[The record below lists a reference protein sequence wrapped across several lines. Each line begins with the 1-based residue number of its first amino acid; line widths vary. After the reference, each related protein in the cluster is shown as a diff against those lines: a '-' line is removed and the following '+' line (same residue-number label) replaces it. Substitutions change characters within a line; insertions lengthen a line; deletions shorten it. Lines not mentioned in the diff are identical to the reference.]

1 MDKVELT
8 ISIERERMDV
18 LSFFLRDK
26 DNSSVQKEMEQ
37 ALQELYERCVPEE
50 TRRYVDSRCKTKA
63 TSQSKPKKASPQKPK
78 LTGSVALPAAQKVD
92 ANG

>member
-50 TRRYVDSRCKTKA
+50 HGDTSTAAARRRRHFRVSRKRLLLKN
-63 TSQSKPKKASPQKPK
+63 QSRSAVWCCP
-78 LTGSVALPAAQKVD
+78 LRRR
-92 ANG
+92 